1 MTDSAIRF
9 VVEAY
14 IAAASSPNGINYPLP
29 VRNEPGSVRVS
40 EDMDRDNF
48 GEVTLTLDW
57 LDEATVAALDPRTIN
72 MNLPAPVRFWVRQYD
87 LNSPEPVSYLP
98 ALQTLTEPGYLY
110 PRSLDRDYVNRTVT
124 LTLTTGEL
132 FLDEKIRLAAGS
144 IDTGR
149 TSVGLLVDYALSQV
163 FASPSSSHASI
174 VNSTAIPVGD
184 RRLLFSTDSFMDLI
198 RSELD
203 AINCRLYD
211 LWGFLFRAEDR
222 DTVAGDPVSLATA
235 GDLSGSAD
243 PIVYELQET
252 RTRDGRWAD
261 GVAVRFDMTDAGG
274 SITSQ
279 FAGTGVSTKGIVID
293 RNRPAPSG
301 NAATNI
307 RTRSMVRGK
316 DLNVTARARLD
327 VRTRRNV
334 TVYTKAGSAT
344 GMIRGVEYA
353 FPEGEMRLRVQS

>member
-1 MTDSAIRF
+1 LTDSAIRF

-29 VRNEPGSVRVS
+29 IRNELGSVRVS

-57 LDEATVAALDPRTIN
+57 LDEATINALDPRTIN
-72 MNLPAPVRFWVRQYD
+72 MNLPGPVRFWVRQYD

-98 ALQTLTEPGYLY
+98 SLQTLTEPGYLY
-110 PRSLDRDYVNRTVT
+110 PRVIDRDYVSRTVT

-132 FLDEKIRLAAGS
+132 FLDEKIRLAAGA

-149 TSVGLLVDYALSQV
+149 TSVGALVDYALSQV
-163 FASPSSSHASI
+163 FASPVSSHASI
-174 VNSTAIPVGD
+174 VNSTAIPIGD
-184 RRLLFSTDSFMDLI
+184 RRNLYSRDSFMDLI

-203 AINCRLYD
+203 SINCRLYD

-222 DTVAGDPVSLATA
+222 DTVAGDPVALSTS
-235 GDLSGSAD
+235 GELSGD
-243 PIVYELQET
+243 PIVYTLHEV

-261 GVAVRFDMTDAGG
+261 GVAVVFDMTDAGG
-274 SITSQ
+274 TITAQ
-279 FAGTGVSTKGIVID
+279 FAGTGTSTKGIVISRD
-293 RNRPAPSG
+293 RPAPSG
-301 NAATNI
+301 NAAANI
-307 RTRSMVRGK
+307 RARSMVRGK
-316 DLNVTARARLD
+316 DLQVTARARLD

-344 GMIRGVEYA
+344 GMIRGVEYT
-353 FPEGEMRLRVQS
+353 FPEGEMQLRVQS